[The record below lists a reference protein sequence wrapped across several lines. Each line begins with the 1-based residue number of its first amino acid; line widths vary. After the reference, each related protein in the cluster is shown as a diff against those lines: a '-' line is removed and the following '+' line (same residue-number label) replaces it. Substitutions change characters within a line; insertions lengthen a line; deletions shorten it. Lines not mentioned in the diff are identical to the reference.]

1 MIYKFLFIVGF
12 AIVFYMFP
20 KVRCFI
26 FNLWRVVYYLPI
38 DLFLWFKHKEYNRV
52 PTGELIAVIGLF
64 GKGKT
69 LTAVHIIAKYY
80 LRKNGKMVWCPR
92 RKKMV
97 KQRVKII
104 SNVDLLVPYEKFID
118 MQQFFRIADLNRK
131 YDDLEDTLT
140 VTLFLGDEFSVQLNN
155 RQFKTNIDA
164 QSLNT
169 LLTSR
174 HHYIA
179 LYYTT
184 QRFQLVDALLRQV
197 TQKVID
203 CQKTWRLQGINYYDA
218 WQLENAS
225 SPLLVKPYLKRA
237 WFVTNKDY
245 NMYNTLAVVESLR
258 KAIDNGDMLSDA
270 EILALQNNN
279 PDVNQI
285 LKPSR
290 RLIKLRKK
298 VS

>member
-1 MIYKFLFIVGF
+1 MWLLVSVGII
-12 AIVFYMFP
+12 ALLIIFP
-20 KVRCFI
+20 KIRCISFHPLATLI
-26 FNLWRVVYYLPI
+26 YLPKDI
-38 DLFLWFKHKEYNRV
+38 YLYFKHKEYNRV
-52 PTGELIAVIGLF
+52 PTGELVAVIGLF

-69 LTAVHIIAKYY
+69 LTTVHIIANYY
-80 LRKNGKMVWCPR
+80 LRKNGKMVWCQR
-92 RKKMV
+92 RKMMV
-97 KQRVKII
+97 KQRVKIV
-104 SNVDLLVPYEKFID
+104 SNVDLLIPYERFID

-131 YDDLEDTLT
+131 YDDENNTLT

-225 SPLLVKPYLKRA
+225 SPLLVQPYYRSC
-237 WFVTNKDY
+237 WFVHDKDY
-245 NMYNTLAVVESLR
+245 KMYNTFAVVDNLR
-258 KAIDNGDMLSDA
+258 KAIDNGTMMSEE
-270 EILALQNNN
+270 EILQLQTGNT
-279 PDVNQI
+279 DINQ
-285 LKPSR
+285 LLNPSR
-290 RLIKLRKK
+290 KFKRLRKK
-298 VS
+298 IG

>member
-1 MIYKFLFIVGF
+1 MNWLIVLG
-12 AIVFYMFP
+12 ALLLLVLFP
-20 KVRCFI
+20 KFRCAI
-26 FNLWRVVYYLPI
+26 FNFPRVIYYLPI
-38 DLFLWFKHKEYNRV
+38 DIYLWFKHKEYNRV
-52 PTGELIAVIGLF
+52 PTGELIAIIGLF

-69 LTAVHIIAKYY
+69 LTAVHIVARYY
-80 LRKNGKMVWCPR
+80 LRKNGKQVWCPR
-92 RKKMV
+92 RKKIV
-97 KQRVKII
+97 RQRVKIV
-104 SNVDLLVPYEKFID
+104 SNVDLLVPYERFKD

-131 YDDLEDTLT
+131 YDEENDTLT

-237 WFVTNKDY
+237 WFVSNKDY
-245 NMYNTLAVVESLR
+245 AMYNTLAVVDNLR
-258 KAIDNGDMLSDA
+258 KAIDNGDMLSDQ
-270 EILALQNNN
+270 EILALQCNN
-279 PDVNQI
+279 PDINQI

-290 RLIKLRKK
+290 RLIKIRKK
-298 VS
+298 AS